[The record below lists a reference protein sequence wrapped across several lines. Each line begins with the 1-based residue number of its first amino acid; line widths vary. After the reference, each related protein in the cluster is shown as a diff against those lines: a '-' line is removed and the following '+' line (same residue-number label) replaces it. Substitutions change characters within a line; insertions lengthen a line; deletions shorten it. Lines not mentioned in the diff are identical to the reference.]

1 MKKSLV
7 IVESPT
13 KARTISKILGD
24 EFEVVPSMG
33 HLIDLP
39 QKKIGI
45 DVDNNF
51 EPDYVVIPGRKKTLD
66 GLKKS
71 SKGKEAIYIATDPD
85 REGEAIGWHIK
96 DKVFKK
102 KKILR
107 VVFHEITSQAVKTA
121 FSRSRDFDSNMV
133 EAQAGRRILDRVV
146 GYFLSP
152 LLWKKI
158 GRGLS
163 AGRVQSVALRLIVER
178 ERQIEAF
185 TPQEYWEIE
194 AELEKDALTPGH
206 QDTGKFTAKLAKA
219 EDKKIEVNNQIDAD
233 KLTADIKEREFIVS
247 SIEKNEKRRFPDPP
261 FITSTL
267 QQEAFNKLRFNAT
280 KTMIIAQQLYEGI
293 DIGQDAPVGLIT
305 YMRTD
310 SVAVAKEAVEEVRN
324 FIQKQYNKDY
334 LPQVPP
340 LYKTKKFAQE
350 AHEAIRPTLINRPAE
365 SLKSFLS
372 PEQYKLYEL
381 IFNRFIASQMNPAV
395 YLVTSVD
402 ISAGIY
408 KFSASGSSVAF
419 EGFSKVYNKNNNEE
433 NDKKKNNIPPLEKG
447 EVLTLVKLTPSQ
459 HFTKPPARFSDSSLI
474 KVLEEE
480 GIGRPSTYAPIVYT
494 LVFRDYVRRLKGYFQ
509 PTELGFKVCDLLVEY
524 FPKVMDVKFTA
535 GMEEELDQIEEG
547 KIDKLKVLND
557 FYQPFKASLDFA
569 QKNIVKEVIISDKS
583 CDKCGKPMIFKWGRK
598 GKFLS
603 CSDYP
608 ACKSSKSITSG
619 VKCPEAD
626 CGGELIERRS
636 RRGFFFG
643 CSNFPKCRFVS
654 KNLPQADE
662 KQPPEEGGSPVG
674 N

>member
-1 MKKSLV
+1 MKKKSSLV

-13 KARTISKILGD
+13 KAKTISKILGD

-51 EPDYVVIPGRKKTLD
+51 EPDYVVIPGRKKILD

-71 SKGKEAIYIATDPD
+71 SKGKEAIYMATDPD

-96 DKVFKK
+96 DRVFKK

-121 FSRSRDFDSNMV
+121 FSRSRDFDYNMV

-185 TPQEYWEIE
+185 IPKEYWEIE
-194 AELEKDALTPGH
+194 AELEKADKSPSH
-206 QDTGKFTAKLAKA
+206 QPTEPFTAKLAKV

-233 KLTADIKEREFIVS
+233 KLTADIKEKEFIVS

-293 DIGQDAPVGLIT
+293 DIGEDAPVGLIT

-310 SVAVAKEAVEEVRN
+310 SVSVAKEAIEEARN
-324 FIQKQYNKDY
+324 FIQKQYSKDY
-334 LPQVPP
+334 LPQTPP
-340 LYKTKKFAQE
+340 VYKTKKFAQE
-350 AHEAIRPTLINRPAE
+350 AHEAIRPSLINRPAE

-419 EGFSKVYNKNNNEE
+419 EGFSKVYNKNNTEE
-433 NDKKKNNIPPLEKG
+433 DDKKKNNVPSLEKG
-447 EVLTLVKLTPSQ
+447 EVLTLVKLIPSQ

-494 LVFRDYVRRLKGYFQ
+494 LVFRDYVRRLKGYLQ

-583 CDKCGKPMIFKWGRK
+583 CDKCGKPMIVKWGRK

-608 ACKSSKSITSG
+608 SCKSSKSITSG
-619 VKCPEAD
+619 VRCPEAD

-654 KNLPQADE
+654 KNLPQDKSE
-662 KQPPEEGGSPVG
+662 SDDKGSES
-674 N
+674 